1 MRGESAR
8 PEAAKMTQRSSPPN
22 SPAEAGP
29 SRLSAWV
36 VTDGRTGIEI
46 QALGLAEAVLAR
58 AGEIGRRAMPPR
70 ILRIAARR
78 PWVWLPPRLWLD
90 PLRAVQVTE
99 GGRLDP
105 PWPDLVVST
114 GRRSAAVTAAIRR
127 QSHAAGA
134 ATLAVHIQDP
144 YQDFRRFDLVVV
156 PRHDRVGGPNLV
168 ETFGALG
175 RVTPERL
182 AAAARDLE
190 AELAGLPR
198 PLIAVAVGGSNRAFR
213 LGTAEAERL
222 AAALRAAQAESGGSL
237 LVTVSRRTE
246 RAPTEALRRSLADLP
261 GRFHDGTGA
270 NPYFGF
276 LGAADAI
283 VVTCDSVNMAS
294 EAAATGKPV
303 HVFELPGGS
312 RKFARFHADLRQAGI
327 ARPFTGD
334 LASWSYQPLDETRR
348 VAQRVLQALAKRG
361 GAAEP
366 VTSGK
371 RHSGGESHG

>member
-1 MRGESAR
+1 MARLSCSPNASPGTGQSA
-8 PEAAKMTQRSSPPN
+8 
-22 SPAEAGP
+22 
-29 SRLSAWV
+29 LSAWV

-58 AGEIGRRAMPPR
+58 AREIGRSGTSPR
-70 ILRIAARR
+70 IVRIAARR

-90 PLRAVQVTE
+90 PLSAVQVAE
-99 GGRLDP
+99 GGRLAP

-127 QSHAAGA
+127 RSRAAGA

-156 PRHDRVGGPNLV
+156 PRHDRVSGPNLV

-175 RVTPERL
+175 RITPERL
-182 AAAARDLE
+182 AAAARDLH

-198 PLIAVAVGGSNRAFR
+198 PLIAVAIGGSNRAFR

-222 AAALRAAQAESGGSL
+222 AAALRAAQAASGGSL
-237 LVTVSRRTE
+237 LITVSRRTG
-246 RAPTEALRRSLADLP
+246 RGPTETLRRSLADLP

-276 LGAADAI
+276 LGAADAV

-303 HVFELPGGS
+303 HVFALPGGS
-312 RKFARFHADLRQAGI
+312 RKFARFHADLREAGI

-334 LASWSYQPLDETRR
+334 LGSWSYQPLDETHR
-348 VAQRVLQALAKRG
+348 VAERVLDALAKRTP
-361 GAAEP
+361 AAEP
-366 VTSGK
+366 VTPRK
-371 RHSGGESHG
+371 RHSGSESHG